1 MADFFKR
8 KKAGRKPLP
17 PADRKI
23 KLYFFVRKPEA
34 AKLKAYAEK
43 LEKARQKRLK
53 SSAR

>member
-1 MADFFKR
+1 MADVFKR

-17 PADRKI
+17 PADRKV

-43 LEKARQKRLK
+43 LERERLE
-53 SSAR
+53 RLRGE